1 MNKFIPLMASGLL
14 ALSTSAMA
22 SGQDPHSKDH
32 AAMGHAKPAAET
44 QAQQEFR
51 ALDKNKDGK
60 LSKAELPSNHPMASH
75 FEMMDTDKDGVLS
88 EAEYTAH

>member
-1 MNKFIPLMASGLL
+1 MNKFASSMALGLL
-14 ALSTSAMA
+14 ALSTSVMA

-32 AAMGHAKPAAET
+32 AAVGHAKPAT
-44 QAQQEFR
+44 QTKAQQEFR
-51 ALDKNKDGK
+51 TLDKNKDGN

-75 FEMMDTDKDGVLS
+75 FQMMDTDKDGALS